1 MAIYKYITDEDLKAV
16 VQDIFVK
23 EALGGDL
30 RQIEKME
37 AIAIQIMR
45 DKLKYRYDCDVI
57 FAPIPQ
63 WSSGAAF
70 TTGQYCYD
78 EGVFYKAL
86 QGSTNKK
93 PKSNPSDWTP
103 EDPREA
109 LVVSSCTDIT
119 VYHIFKRI
127 NPRKI
132 PDNIKEAYS
141 EAMKWLSEIR
151 DYKEHPE
158 LPEVDD
164 ELDELPFDGPDEL
177 DHSY

>member
-70 TTGQYCYD
+70 TTD
-78 EGVFYKAL
+78 RK
-86 QGSTNKK
+86 STRLN
-93 PKSNPSDWTP
+93 
-103 EDPREA
+103 
-109 LVVSSCTDIT
+109 SS
-119 VYHIFKRI
+119 H
-127 NPRKI
+127 
-132 PDNIKEAYS
+132 
-141 EAMKWLSEIR
+141 
-151 DYKEHPE
+151 
-158 LPEVDD
+158 
-164 ELDELPFDGPDEL
+164 
-177 DHSY
+177 